1 MKGYQGLALGCLLL
15 PAAAFAQVPVME
27 GSSGNTGGYPMQ
39 PPQAMPDTRSAS
51 AGLSP
56 EGQLLQQLYQMQ
68 QEVSMLRGLL
78 EEQEHRLK
86 KLEKDQLDRY
96 QDLDRRLSTLSA
108 GSSAPSGT
116 NGSAAAGL
124 PPITPAAPGQTDNTT
139 APATG
144 VPATGAPA
152 EPADPERE
160 KLMYD
165 AAFEQ
170 VRLRDFEKAEMA
182 FNAFLRRF
190 PQSEYAGNAQYWL
203 GEVHLAQTD
212 LEAAGQAFARVL
224 SQYPGHRK
232 EADALYKLA
241 DVERRL
247 GNNDKAAQLYQE
259 VLNKH
264 PNASAAQLAR
274 RDLNTL

>member
-1 MKGYQGLALGCLLL
+1 MKGYQGWALGCLLL

-27 GSSGNTGGYPMQ
+27 GSSGSNSYPVQ
-39 PPQAMPDTRSAS
+39 QPQARPDAPSYS
-51 AGLSP
+51 GGLSA

-86 KLEKDQLDRY
+86 KLEQDQLDRY
-96 QDLDRRLSTLSA
+96 QDIDRRLSTLSA
-108 GSSAPSGT
+108 GSSAPSGV
-116 NGSAAAGL
+116 NGSTPPTGLQPIEPAVSAAPVQGNSDQAAA
-124 PPITPAAPGQTDNTT
+124 P
-139 APATG
+139 
-144 VPATGAPA
+144 
-152 EPADPERE
+152 DPERE
-160 KLMYD
+160 KLMYE

-182 FNAFLRRF
+182 FSAFLRRF

-203 GEVHLAQTD
+203 GEVHLAQSD
-212 LEAAGQAFARVL
+212 LDSAGQAFARVL
-224 SQYPGHRK
+224 SEYPGHRK

-247 GNNDKAAQLYQE
+247 GNIDRATQLYQE
-259 VLNKH
+259 VVSKH

-274 RDLNTL
+274 RDLNAL